1 MGSDVVVNMPHLA
14 NFGNTL
20 KINEPHLATMK
31 TVLSMQPGHLAKAS
45 QSMSLG
51 TGRLNAYR
59 NYYYLKTNTKPLI
72 IPTYCY
78 NRPGHLL
85 RGKEKLKMAMPR
97 SLQIKCKF
105 NVRKQGLLL
114 NYPNRISVE
123 GEESYTLKRVPE
135 KFIYKTGAL
144 TSTYPENSRFHYAT
158 GKLKLIPETYDEKL
172 HTMHRCIAKN
182 VKTKMIKT
190 EPQME
195 HVPCKM
201 KTDAHP
207 VIKHITSSFKYYI
220 CKLREVP
227 TIVIRRV
234 PHLLEL
240 GSTFKLRSGR
250 RSNVSCHFYIGQP
263 KILDFDSTFEINQD
277 LECEGEIGG

>member
-1 MGSDVVVNMPHLA
+1 MPHLA

-31 TVLSMQPGHLAKAS
+31 TTLSMQPGHLAKAS

-97 SLQIKCKF
+97 SLQGKCKF

-135 KFIYKTGAL
+135 KFIYKSGAL
-144 TSTYPENSRFHYAT
+144 TSTYPGEYNHQF
-158 GKLKLIPETYDEKL
+158 L
-172 HTMHRCIAKN
+172 
-182 VKTKMIKT
+182 
-190 EPQME
+190 
-195 HVPCKM
+195 
-201 KTDAHP
+201 
-207 VIKHITSSFKYYI
+207 F
-220 CKLREVP
+220 
-227 TIVIRRV
+227 TI
-234 PHLLEL
+234 
-240 GSTFKLRSGR
+240 
-250 RSNVSCHFYIGQP
+250 
-263 KILDFDSTFEINQD
+263 
-277 LECEGEIGG
+277 